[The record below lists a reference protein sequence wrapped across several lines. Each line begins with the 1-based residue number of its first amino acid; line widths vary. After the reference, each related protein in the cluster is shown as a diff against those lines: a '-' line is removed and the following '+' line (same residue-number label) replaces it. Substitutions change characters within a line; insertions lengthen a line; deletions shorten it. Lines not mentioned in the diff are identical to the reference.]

1 MKLNEKID
9 QVSGVI
15 IPKKT
20 IYELSKLLSEID
32 MMLIL
37 EISSNKII
45 FI

>member
-1 MKLNEKID
+1 MNIEDNID

-32 MMLIL
+32 KIL
-37 EISSNKII
+37 KYLLVQIKL
-45 FI
+45 FF